1 MKKIVIL
8 TGAGI
13 SKESGI
19 STFRDS
25 DGLWN
30 NHSIDDVATPKGWLM
45 NQELVLQFY
54 NERRRQLKDVEPNEA
69 HKQLVRLEEKFDV
82 HIVTQNVDN
91 LHERAGSKNVLHLHG
106 ELTKAKS
113 SGNDDY
119 VRDIG
124 YEDIKIGDVCDQEF
138 QMRPQVVW
146 FNESVPNIIPAE
158 ALAMKA
164 DIFIVI
170 GTSLQVYPAAGLHNL
185 TSWGTPIYLVDPNDM
200 TIFSKG
206 KYVTVIKKPATEG
219 VTELVNTLLGVEAKE
234 EILPLKLIAVDKLK
248 QGDVFLWKSEMT
260 GKFEI
265 HTFHSDA
272 GYGVKTFTD
281 YNEKDGSSLLVNYS
295 GVCGVLVCK
304 D

>member
-25 DGLWN
+25 DGLWK

-45 NQELVLQFY
+45 NPELVLEFY

-69 HKQLVRLEEKFDV
+69 HKQLVRLEEQFDV
-82 HIVTQNVDN
+82 HVVTQNVDN

-124 YEDIKIGDVCDQEF
+124 YEDIKIGDVCDQGF

-146 FNESVPNIIPAE
+146 FNESVPNIIQAE

-185 TSWGTPIYLVDPNDM
+185 TSWGTPVYLIDPNEM
-200 TIFSKG
+200 KIFAKG

-219 VTELVNTLLGVEAKE
+219 VTELVNQLLGVETKE
-234 EILPLKLIAVDKLK
+234 EVLPLKLIAVDKLK
-248 QGDVFLWKSEMT
+248 QGDVFLWKSGMT

-272 GYGVKTFTD
+272 VYGAKTFTD
-281 YNEKDGSSLLVNYS
+281 YNEKNGSSLLVNYS
-295 GVCGVLVCK
+295 GICGVLVCK